1 MANVAALQARRGAT
15 PHFAPLPIVL
25 LEGGD
30 DRLAIDPTTGLN
42 SYGCAPSP
50 RAGVIAFS
58 SSTASTISERAWRR
72 AKFARAV
79 LRRELSHQ
87 SLADALDSRVEA
99 TRRSLKTYLG
109 LHDADVVFSS
119 SGTDSQ
125 LHAHT
130 FARMLMGGPLATI
143 VVGAD
148 QTGSG
153 TVFTSRGCH
162 FSRITALGREVRKG
176 DPACATGDADSIG
189 IPLIGEDG
197 IARSLAEIDDAV
209 TEAVERCVATG
220 RKVVLQTMEASK
232 LGWRAPSDACVDA
245 VQKRWPDAVQVVVDA
260 CQWRSPPER
269 LQAWLERGAIV
280 LITGSKFFMG
290 PCFSGAALVPAGL
303 SRRLA
308 SAADVPAGITDYL
321 ARSDVPPAWQGL
333 RRALAP
339 ATSAGPWLRWE
350 AALEEIAAFQA
361 LPIMH
366 RTRLLARLGDT
377 LGRAIAASRT
387 LEPMP
392 QQDAGAELPS
402 VFSFFV
408 KGRHGLLAHEDL
420 VRLYRALNS
429 DMARALPDSATA
441 GEREIA
447 SRLCHIGQPVRL
459 GQRSVLRMA
468 LGARNLT
475 ELAVQQTEENCTL
488 VIEKIDL
495 LVRHGLT
502 GS

>member
-1 MANVAALQARRGAT
+1 MANVAALPAKLGAT
-15 PHFAPLPIVL
+15 PEFAPLPILL

-72 AKFARAV
+72 ASFARAV
-79 LRRELSHQ
+79 LRRELSRQ
-87 SLADALDSRVEA
+87 PLAEALDIRVEA

-109 LHDADVVFSS
+109 LGDGEVVFSS

-130 FARMLMGGPLATI
+130 FVRMLMSGPLTTI

-153 TVFTSRGCH
+153 TAYTSRGCH
-162 FSRITALGREVRKG
+162 FSRVTALGRDVCKG
-176 DPACATGDADSIG
+176 EPACQGGAADSTA

-197 IARSLAEIDDAV
+197 QPRSLAEIDFAVIDAV
-209 TEAVERCVATG
+209 GRAVASG
-220 RKVVLQTMEASK
+220 RKVLLQTMESSK
-232 LGWRAPSDACVDA
+232 LGWRAPSDACVEA
-245 VQKRWPDAVQVVVDA
+245 VQASWPDAVQVVVDA

-269 LQAWLERGAIV
+269 LAAWLKRGAIV

-290 PCFSGAALVPAGL
+290 PCFSGAALVPAAL

-308 SAADVPAGITDYL
+308 FPSSVPAGITDYL
-321 ARSDVPPAWQGL
+321 ARSDVPPAWEGL
-333 RRALAP
+333 RQALP
-339 ATSAGPWLRWE
+339 AAASAGPWLRWE

-361 LPIMH
+361 LPMPR
-366 RTRLLARLGDT
+366 RTSLAARLGNT
-377 LGRAIAASRT
+377 MAGAIASSPA
-387 LEPMP
+387 LEPGP
-392 QQDAGAELPS
+392 QQHAATEPPT
-402 VFSFFV
+402 VFPFFV
-408 KGRHGLLAHEDL
+408 KDRQGLLPHEAL

-429 DMARALPDSATA
+429 DMARALPASATA

-475 ELAVQQTEENCTL
+475 ELAVQLTEDNCAM
-488 VIEKIDL
+488 VVEKIDL

-502 GS
+502 G